1 MRMNKTTLLLS
12 SALLVSSAPLWAK
25 IEPQAGGPSVDQT
38 NQVPVININRPGT
51 DGVSHNV
58 YTQFDVGA
66 QGVILNNSLSGTH
79 TSLAGDIAGNAKLG
93 DRVAK
98 VILNEVNSANKSILK
113 GMVEVAGERTDV
125 VIANKSG
132 ITCNGCGFINARN
145 GVLTTADLK
154 FKDGVF
160 NGYNVNQGNIRVEGD
175 GIKKGDVDYTAV
187 IARTAEIS
195 AAIHADALF
204 VSAGKKTVSA
214 DLSRFNSV
222 EASKDKPE
230 VLIDVAQ
237 LGGMY
242 ANKIRLVAN
251 ENGVGVN
258 SGNANGAGSNAG
270 SSLNNVSIVS
280 IQTDSG
286 SYERVQIGNG
296 AQNVSRASVGIAN
309 RGQIQAKNCGADIS
323 TDSLVN
329 QGNIASQGQ
338 LNISATR
345 LQNEKSVSARS
356 ASITATQLDNTGR
369 IEGGVM
375 QVNATLLN
383 NRGNVKTQNG
393 ALTLQAT
400 QLKNSGNIKTQNGA
414 LTLRATRVDNTGGI
428 QSAQALQLNATSL
441 FNADNGVIEAQ
452 NGAAIQGTSITN
464 RGHIVSRT
472 SSVSLSDTSFSN
484 YGRIEAF
491 GNISHRGVSFN
502 NSGTMRSTSGLVTNN
517 GRDINKPV
525 NNWGWGYG
533 GFGWPYGW
541 SYWM

>member
-1 MRMNKTTLLLS
+1 MKMNKTTLLLS
-12 SALLVSSAPLWAK
+12 AAAFLVPSAPLLAQ
-25 IEPQAGGPSVDQT
+25 IVPQTGGASVEHI
-38 NQVPVININRPGT
+38 NQVPVVNINRAGA

-58 YTQFDVGA
+58 YTQFDIGVQGA
-66 QGVILNNSLSGTH
+66 ILNNSLSGAN
-79 TSLAGDIAGNAKLG
+79 TSLAGAVVGNAQLEG
-93 DRVAK
+93 RAAK

-113 GMVEVAGERTDV
+113 GVVEVAGQRADV

-145 GVLTTADLK
+145 GVLTTADLQ
-154 FKDGVF
+154 FKDGAF
-160 NGYNVNQGNIRVEGD
+160 NSYRVNQGNIRVEGD
-175 GIKKGDVDYTAV
+175 GLKKGDVDYTAI

-195 AAIHADALF
+195 AAVHADALL

-214 DLSRFNSV
+214 DLSRFNNV

-230 VLIDVAQ
+230 VLVDVAE

-242 ANKIRLVAN
+242 ANKIKLVAN

-258 SGNANGAGSNAG
+258 SGNVNGAGSNTG
-270 SSLNNVSIVS
+270 TSLNNVSIVS
-280 IQTDSG
+280 IQSDAG

-296 AQNVSRASVGIAN
+296 AQNVSRASVGVAN
-309 RGQIQAKNCGADIS
+309 RGQIQAKNGGVDIS

-345 LQNEKSVSARS
+345 LQNEKNVSARS
-356 ASITATQLDNTGR
+356 ASITATQL
-369 IEGGVM
+369 
-375 QVNATLLN
+375 
-383 NRGNVKTQNG
+383 
-393 ALTLQAT
+393 
-400 QLKNSGNIKTQNGA
+400 
-414 LTLRATRVDNTGGI
+414 DNTGGI

-472 SSVSLSDTSFSN
+472 SSVSLSDTRFSN

-491 GNISHRGVSFN
+491 GDISHRGVSFN

>member
-1 MRMNKTTLLLS
+1 MKMNKTTLLLS
-12 SALLVSSAPLWAK
+12 AAAFLVPSAPLLAQ
-25 IEPQAGGPSVDQT
+25 IVPQTGGASVEHI
-38 NQVPVININRPGT
+38 NQVPVVNINRAGA

-58 YTQFDVGA
+58 YTQFDIGVQGA
-66 QGVILNNSLSGTH
+66 ILNNSLSGAN
-79 TSLAGDIAGNAKLG
+79 TSLAGAVVGNAQLEG
-93 DRVAK
+93 RAAK

-113 GMVEVAGERTDV
+113 GMVEVAGQRADV

-145 GVLTTADLK
+145 GVLTTADLQ
-154 FKDGVF
+154 FKDGAF
-160 NGYNVNQGNIRVEGD
+160 NSYRVNQGNIRVEGD
-175 GIKKGDVDYTAV
+175 GLKKGDVDYTAI

-195 AAIHADALF
+195 AAVHADALL

-214 DLSRFNSV
+214 DLSRFNNV

-230 VLIDVAQ
+230 VLVDVAE

-242 ANKIRLVAN
+242 ANKIKLVAN

-258 SGNANGAGSNAG
+258 SGNVNGAGSNTG
-270 SSLNNVSIVS
+270 TSLNNVSIVS
-280 IQTDSG
+280 IQSDAG

-296 AQNVSRASVGIAN
+296 AQNVSRASVGVAN
-309 RGQIQAKNCGADIS
+309 RGQIQAKNGGVDIS

-345 LQNEKSVSARS
+345 LQNEKNVSARS
-356 ASITATQLDNTGR
+356 ASITATQLDNTG
-369 IEGGVM
+369 
-375 QVNATLLN
+375 
-383 NRGNVKTQNG
+383 
-393 ALTLQAT
+393 
-400 QLKNSGNIKTQNGA
+400 
-414 LTLRATRVDNTGGI
+414 GI
-428 QSAQALQLNATSL
+428 QSAQTLQLNATSL

-472 SSVSLSDTSFSN
+472 SSVSLSDTRFSN

-491 GNISHRGVSFN
+491 GDISHRGVSFN

>member
-1 MRMNKTTLLLS
+1 MKMNKTTLLLS
-12 SALLVSSAPLWAK
+12 AAAFLVPSAPLLAQ
-25 IEPQAGGPSVDQT
+25 IVPQTGGASVEHI
-38 NQVPVININRPGT
+38 NQVPVVNINRAGA

-58 YTQFDVGA
+58 YTQFDIGVQGA
-66 QGVILNNSLSGTH
+66 ILNNSLSGAN
-79 TSLAGDIAGNAKLG
+79 TSLAGAVVENAQLEG
-93 DRVAK
+93 RAAK

-113 GMVEVAGERTDV
+113 GMVEVAGQRADV

-145 GVLTTADLK
+145 GVLTTADLQ
-154 FKDGVF
+154 FKDGAF
-160 NGYNVNQGNIRVEGD
+160 NSYRVNQGNIRVEGD
-175 GIKKGDVDYTAV
+175 GLKKGDVDYTAI

-195 AAIHADALF
+195 AAVHADALL

-214 DLSRFNSV
+214 DLSRFNNV

-230 VLIDVAQ
+230 VLVDVAE

-242 ANKIRLVAN
+242 ANKIKLVAN
-251 ENGVGVN
+251 ESGVGVN
-258 SGNANGAGSNAG
+258 SGNVNGAGSNTG
-270 SSLNNVSIVS
+270 TSLNNVSIVS
-280 IQTDSG
+280 IQSDAG

-296 AQNVSRASVGIAN
+296 AQNVSRASVGVAN
-309 RGQIQAKNCGADIS
+309 RGQIQAKNGGVDIS

-345 LQNEKSVSARS
+345 LQNEKNVSARS
-356 ASITATQLDNTGR
+356 ASITATQLDNTG
-369 IEGGVM
+369 
-375 QVNATLLN
+375 
-383 NRGNVKTQNG
+383 
-393 ALTLQAT
+393 
-400 QLKNSGNIKTQNGA
+400 
-414 LTLRATRVDNTGGI
+414 GI
-428 QSAQALQLNATSL
+428 QSAQTLQLNATSL

-472 SSVSLSDTSFSN
+472 SSVSLSDTRFSN

-491 GNISHRGVSFN
+491 GDISHRGVSFN

>member
-1 MRMNKTTLLLS
+1 MKMNKTTLLLS
-12 SALLVSSAPLWAK
+12 AAAFLVPSAPLLAQ
-25 IEPQAGGPSVDQT
+25 IVPQTGGASVEHI
-38 NQVPVININRPGT
+38 NQVPVVNINRAGA

-58 YTQFDVGA
+58 YTQFDIGVQGA
-66 QGVILNNSLSGTH
+66 ILNNSLSGAN
-79 TSLAGDIAGNAKLG
+79 TSLAGAVVGNAQLEG
-93 DRVAK
+93 RAAK

-113 GMVEVAGERTDV
+113 GMVEVAGQRADV

-145 GVLTTADLK
+145 GVLTTADLQ
-154 FKDGVF
+154 FKDGAF
-160 NGYNVNQGNIRVEGD
+160 NSYRVNQGNIRVEGD
-175 GIKKGDVDYTAV
+175 GLKKGEVDYTAI

-195 AAIHADALF
+195 AAVHADALL

-214 DLSRFNSV
+214 DLSRFNNV
-222 EASKDKPE
+222 ESSKDKPE
-230 VLIDVAQ
+230 VLVDVAE

-242 ANKIRLVAN
+242 ANKIKLVAN

-258 SGNANGAGSNAG
+258 SGNVNGAGSNTG
-270 SSLNNVSIVS
+270 TSLNNVSIVS
-280 IQTDSG
+280 IQSDAG

-296 AQNVSRASVGIAN
+296 AQNVSRASVGVAN
-309 RGQIQAKNCGADIS
+309 RGQIQAKNGGVDIS

-345 LQNEKSVSARS
+345 LQNEKNVSARS
-356 ASITATQLDNTGR
+356 ASITATQL
-369 IEGGVM
+369 
-375 QVNATLLN
+375 
-383 NRGNVKTQNG
+383 
-393 ALTLQAT
+393 
-400 QLKNSGNIKTQNGA
+400 
-414 LTLRATRVDNTGGI
+414 DNTGGI

-472 SSVSLSDTSFSN
+472 SSVSLSDTRFSN

-491 GNISHRGVSFN
+491 GDISHRGVSFN

>member
-1 MRMNKTTLLLS
+1 MKMNKTTLLLS
-12 SALLVSSAPLWAK
+12 AAAFLVPSAPLLAQ
-25 IEPQAGGPSVDQT
+25 IVPQTGGASVEHI
-38 NQVPVININRPGT
+38 NQVPVVNINRAGA

-58 YTQFDVGA
+58 YTQFDIGVQGA
-66 QGVILNNSLSGTH
+66 ILNNSLSGAN
-79 TSLAGDIAGNAKLG
+79 TSLAGAVVGNAQLEG
-93 DRVAK
+93 RAAK

-113 GMVEVAGERTDV
+113 GMVEVAGQRADV

-145 GVLTTADLK
+145 GVLTTADLQC
-154 FKDGVF
+154 KDGAF
-160 NGYNVNQGNIRVEGD
+160 NSYRVNQGNIRVEGD
-175 GIKKGDVDYTAV
+175 GLKKGDVDYTAI

-195 AAIHADALF
+195 AAVHADALL

-214 DLSRFNSV
+214 DLSRFNNV

-230 VLIDVAQ
+230 VLVDVAE

-242 ANKIRLVAN
+242 ANKIKLVAN
-251 ENGVGVN
+251 ESGVGVN
-258 SGNANGAGSNAG
+258 SGNVNGAGSNTG
-270 SSLNNVSIVS
+270 TSLNNVSIVS
-280 IQTDSG
+280 IQSDAG

-296 AQNVSRASVGIAN
+296 AQNVSRASVGVAN
-309 RGQIQAKNCGADIS
+309 RGQIQAKNGGVDIS

-345 LQNEKSVSARS
+345 LQNEKNVSARS
-356 ASITATQLDNTGR
+356 ASITATQLDNTG
-369 IEGGVM
+369 
-375 QVNATLLN
+375 
-383 NRGNVKTQNG
+383 
-393 ALTLQAT
+393 
-400 QLKNSGNIKTQNGA
+400 
-414 LTLRATRVDNTGGI
+414 GI
-428 QSAQALQLNATSL
+428 QSAQTLQLNATSL

-472 SSVSLSDTSFSN
+472 SSVSLSDTRFSN

-491 GNISHRGVSFN
+491 GDISHRGVSFN

>member
-1 MRMNKTTLLLS
+1 MKMNKTTLLLS
-12 SALLVSSAPLWAK
+12 AAALLLPSAPLLAQ
-25 IEPQAGGPSVDQT
+25 IAPQAGGASVDHI
-38 NQVPVININRPGT
+38 NQVPVVNINRAGA

-66 QGVILNNSLSGTH
+66 QGAILNNSLAGAN
-79 TSLAGDIAGNAKLG
+79 TSLAGTVAGNAQLES
-93 DRVAK
+93 RAAK
-98 VILNEVNSANKSILK
+98 VILNEVNSVNKSILK
-113 GMVEVAGERTDV
+113 GMVEVAGQRADV

-145 GVLTTADLK
+145 GVLTTADLQ
-154 FKDGVF
+154 FKDGDF
-160 NGYNVNQGNIRVEGD
+160 NGYHVNQGNIRVEGE
-175 GIKKGDVDYTAV
+175 GLTKGDVDYTAV

-195 AAIHADALF
+195 AAVHADALL

-222 EASKDKPE
+222 DASKDKPE
-230 VLIDVAQ
+230 VLIDVAE

-270 SSLNNVSIVS
+270 ASLNNVSIVS
-280 IQTDSG
+280 IQTDAG
-286 SYERVQIGNG
+286 SDERVQIGNG

-309 RGQIQAKNCGADIS
+309 RGQIQAKNGGADIS

-345 LQNEKSVSARS
+345 LQNEKNVSARS
-356 ASITATQLDNTGR
+356 ASLTATQLDNIGR
-369 IEGGVM
+369 IEGGAIRL
-375 QVNATLLN
+375 NATQLN
-383 NRGNVKTQNG
+383 NRGSV
-393 ALTLQAT
+393 
-400 QLKNSGNIKTQNGA
+400 KTQNGA

-441 FNADNGVIEAQ
+441 FNAGNGVIEAQ

-464 RGHIVSRT
+464 RGSIVSRA
-472 SSVSLSDTSFSN
+472 SSISLSDTSFSN
-484 YGRIEAF
+484 YGRIEAY
-491 GNISHRGVSFN
+491 GDISHRGVSFN
-502 NSGTMRSTSGLVTNN
+502 NSGTMRSTSGAVTNN
-517 GRDINKPV
+517 GRDINKPA
-525 NNWGWGYG
+525 NSWGWGYG

>member
-1 MRMNKTTLLLS
+1 D
-12 SALLVSSAPLWAK
+12 
-25 IEPQAGGPSVDQT
+25 I
-38 NQVPVININRPGT
+38 
-51 DGVSHNV
+51 GV
-58 YTQFDVGA
+58 QGA
-66 QGVILNNSLSGTH
+66 ILNNSLSGAN
-79 TSLAGDIAGNAKLG
+79 TSLAGAVVGNAQLEG
-93 DRVAK
+93 RAAK

-113 GMVEVAGERTDV
+113 GMVEVAGQRADV

-145 GVLTTADLK
+145 GVLTTADLQ
-154 FKDGVF
+154 FKDGAF
-160 NGYNVNQGNIRVEGD
+160 NSYRVNQGNIRVEGD
-175 GIKKGDVDYTAV
+175 GLKKGDVDYTAI

-195 AAIHADALF
+195 AAVHADALL

-214 DLSRFNSV
+214 DLSRFNNV

-230 VLIDVAQ
+230 VLVDVAE

-242 ANKIRLVAN
+242 ANKIKLVAN

-258 SGNANGAGSNAG
+258 SGNVNGAGSNTG
-270 SSLNNVSIVS
+270 TSLNNVSIVS
-280 IQTDSG
+280 IQSDAG

-296 AQNVSRASVGIAN
+296 AQNVSRASVGVAN
-309 RGQIQAKNCGADIS
+309 RGQIQAKNGGVDIS

-345 LQNEKSVSARS
+345 LQNEKNVSARS
-356 ASITATQLDNTGR
+356 ASITATQL
-369 IEGGVM
+369 
-375 QVNATLLN
+375 
-383 NRGNVKTQNG
+383 
-393 ALTLQAT
+393 
-400 QLKNSGNIKTQNGA
+400 
-414 LTLRATRVDNTGGI
+414 DNTGGI

-472 SSVSLSDTSFSN
+472 SSVSLSDTRFSN

-491 GNISHRGVSFN
+491 GDISHRGVSFN

>member
-1 MRMNKTTLLLS
+1 MKMNKTTLLLS
-12 SALLVSSAPLWAK
+12 AAAFLVPSAPLLAQ
-25 IEPQAGGPSVDQT
+25 IVPQTGGASVEHI
-38 NQVPVININRPGT
+38 NQVPVVNINRAGA

-58 YTQFDVGA
+58 YTQFDIGVQGA
-66 QGVILNNSLSGTH
+66 ILNNSLSGAN
-79 TSLAGDIAGNAKLG
+79 TSLAGAVVGNAQLEG
-93 DRVAK
+93 RAAK

-113 GMVEVAGERTDV
+113 GMVEVAGQRADV

-145 GVLTTADLK
+145 GVLTTADLQ
-154 FKDGVF
+154 FKDGAF
-160 NGYNVNQGNIRVEGD
+160 NSYRVNQGNIRVEGD
-175 GIKKGDVDYTAV
+175 GLKKGDVDYTAI

-195 AAIHADALF
+195 AAVHADALL

-214 DLSRFNSV
+214 DLSRFNNV

-230 VLIDVAQ
+230 VLVDVAE

-242 ANKIRLVAN
+242 ANKIKLVAN

-258 SGNANGAGSNAG
+258 SGNVNGAGSNTG
-270 SSLNNVSIVS
+270 TSLNNVSIVS
-280 IQTDSG
+280 IQSDAG

-296 AQNVSRASVGIAN
+296 AQNVSRASVGVAN
-309 RGQIQAKNCGADIS
+309 RGQIQAKNGGVDIS

-345 LQNEKSVSARS
+345 LQNEKNVSARS
-356 ASITATQLDNTGR
+356 ASITATQL
-369 IEGGVM
+369 
-375 QVNATLLN
+375 
-383 NRGNVKTQNG
+383 
-393 ALTLQAT
+393 
-400 QLKNSGNIKTQNGA
+400 
-414 LTLRATRVDNTGGI
+414 DNTGGI

-472 SSVSLSDTSFSN
+472 SSVSLSDTRFSN

-491 GNISHRGVSFN
+491 GDISHRGVSFN

>member
-1 MRMNKTTLLLS
+1 MKMNKTTLLLS
-12 SALLVSSAPLWAK
+12 AAAFLVPSAPLLAQ
-25 IEPQAGGPSVDQT
+25 IVPQTGGASVEHI
-38 NQVPVININRPGT
+38 NQVPVVNINRAGA

-58 YTQFDVGA
+58 YTQFDIGVQGA
-66 QGVILNNSLSGTH
+66 ILNNSLSGAN
-79 TSLAGDIAGNAKLG
+79 TSLAGAVGGNAQLEG
-93 DRVAK
+93 RAAK

-113 GMVEVAGERTDV
+113 GMVEVAGQRADV

-145 GVLTTADLK
+145 GVLTTADLQ
-154 FKDGVF
+154 FKDGAF
-160 NGYNVNQGNIRVEGD
+160 NSYRVNQGNIRVEGD
-175 GIKKGDVDYTAV
+175 GLKKGDVDYTAI

-195 AAIHADALF
+195 AAVHADALL

-214 DLSRFNSV
+214 DLSRFNNV

-230 VLIDVAQ
+230 VLVDVAE

-242 ANKIRLVAN
+242 ANKIKLVAN

-258 SGNANGAGSNAG
+258 SGNANGAGSNTG
-270 SSLNNVSIVS
+270 TSLNNVSIVS
-280 IQTDSG
+280 IQSDAG

-296 AQNVSRASVGIAN
+296 AQNVSRASVGVAN
-309 RGQIQAKNCGADIS
+309 RGQIQAKNGGVDIS

-345 LQNEKSVSARS
+345 LQNEKNVSARS
-356 ASITATQLDNTGR
+356 ASITATQL
-369 IEGGVM
+369 
-375 QVNATLLN
+375 
-383 NRGNVKTQNG
+383 
-393 ALTLQAT
+393 
-400 QLKNSGNIKTQNGA
+400 
-414 LTLRATRVDNTGGI
+414 DNTGGI

-472 SSVSLSDTSFSN
+472 SSVSLSDTRFSN

-491 GNISHRGVSFN
+491 GDISHRGVSFN

>member
-1 MRMNKTTLLLS
+1 MKMNKTTLLLS
-12 SALLVSSAPLWAK
+12 AAAFLVPSAPLLAQ
-25 IEPQAGGPSVDQT
+25 IVPQTGGASVEHI
-38 NQVPVININRPGT
+38 NQVPVVNINRAGA

-58 YTQFDVGA
+58 YTQFDIGVQGA
-66 QGVILNNSLSGTH
+66 ILNNSLSGAN
-79 TSLAGDIAGNAKLG
+79 TSLAGAVVGNAQLEG
-93 DRVAK
+93 RASK

-113 GMVEVAGERTDV
+113 GMVEVAGQRADV

-145 GVLTTADLK
+145 GVLTTADLQ
-154 FKDGVF
+154 FKDGAF
-160 NGYNVNQGNIRVEGD
+160 NSYRVNQGNIRVEGD
-175 GIKKGDVDYTAV
+175 GLKKGDVDYTAI

-195 AAIHADALF
+195 AAVHADALL

-214 DLSRFNSV
+214 DLSRFNNV

-230 VLIDVAQ
+230 VLVDVAE

-242 ANKIRLVAN
+242 ANKIKLVAN

-258 SGNANGAGSNAG
+258 SGNVNGAGSNTG
-270 SSLNNVSIVS
+270 TSLNNVSIVS
-280 IQTDSG
+280 IQSDAG

-296 AQNVSRASVGIAN
+296 AQNVSRASVGVAN
-309 RGQIQAKNCGADIS
+309 RGQIQAKNGGVDIS

-345 LQNEKSVSARS
+345 LQNEKNVSARS
-356 ASITATQLDNTGR
+356 ASITATQL
-369 IEGGVM
+369 
-375 QVNATLLN
+375 
-383 NRGNVKTQNG
+383 
-393 ALTLQAT
+393 
-400 QLKNSGNIKTQNGA
+400 
-414 LTLRATRVDNTGGI
+414 DNTGGI

-472 SSVSLSDTSFSN
+472 SSVSLSDTRFSN

-491 GNISHRGVSFN
+491 GDISHRGVSFN

>member
-1 MRMNKTTLLLS
+1 MKMNKTTLLLS
-12 SALLVSSAPLWAK
+12 AAAFLVPSAPLLAQ
-25 IEPQAGGPSVDQT
+25 IVPQTGGASVEHI
-38 NQVPVININRPGT
+38 NQVPVVNINRAGA

-58 YTQFDVGA
+58 YTQFDIGVQGA
-66 QGVILNNSLSGTH
+66 ILNNSLSGAN
-79 TSLAGDIAGNAKLG
+79 TSLAGAVVGNAQLEG
-93 DRVAK
+93 RAAK

-113 GMVEVAGERTDV
+113 GVVEVAGQRADV

-145 GVLTTADLK
+145 GVLTTADLQ
-154 FKDGVF
+154 FKDGAF
-160 NGYNVNQGNIRVEGD
+160 NSYRVNQGNIRVEGD
-175 GIKKGDVDYTAV
+175 GLKKGDVDYTAI

-195 AAIHADALF
+195 AAVHADALL

-214 DLSRFNSV
+214 DLSRFNNV

-230 VLIDVAQ
+230 VLVDVAE

-242 ANKIRLVAN
+242 ANKIKLVAN

-258 SGNANGAGSNAG
+258 SGNANGAGFNTG
-270 SSLNNVSIVS
+270 TSLNNVSIVS
-280 IQTDSG
+280 IQSDAG

-296 AQNVSRASVGIAN
+296 AQNVSRASVGVAN
-309 RGQIQAKNCGADIS
+309 RGQIQAKNGGVDIS

-345 LQNEKSVSARS
+345 LQNEKNVSARS
-356 ASITATQLDNTGR
+356 ASITATQL
-369 IEGGVM
+369 
-375 QVNATLLN
+375 
-383 NRGNVKTQNG
+383 
-393 ALTLQAT
+393 
-400 QLKNSGNIKTQNGA
+400 
-414 LTLRATRVDNTGGI
+414 DNTGGI

-472 SSVSLSDTSFSN
+472 SSVSLSDTRFSN

-491 GNISHRGVSFN
+491 GDISHRGVSFN

>member
-1 MRMNKTTLLLS
+1 MKMNKTTLLLS
-12 SALLVSSAPLWAK
+12 AAAFLVPSAPLLAQ
-25 IEPQAGGPSVDQT
+25 IVPQTGGASVEHI
-38 NQVPVININRPGT
+38 NQVPVVNINRAGA

-58 YTQFDVGA
+58 YTQFDIGVQGA
-66 QGVILNNSLSGTH
+66 ILNNSLSGAN
-79 TSLAGDIAGNAKLG
+79 TSLAGAVVGNAQLEG
-93 DRVAK
+93 RAAK

-113 GMVEVAGERTDV
+113 GMVEVAGQRADV

-145 GVLTTADLK
+145 GVLTTADLQ
-154 FKDGVF
+154 FKDGAF
-160 NGYNVNQGNIRVEGD
+160 NSYRVNQGNIRVEGD
-175 GIKKGDVDYTAV
+175 GLKKGEVDYTAI

-195 AAIHADALF
+195 AAVHADALL

-214 DLSRFNSV
+214 DLSRFNNV

-230 VLIDVAQ
+230 VLVDVAE

-242 ANKIRLVAN
+242 ANKIKLVAN

-258 SGNANGAGSNAG
+258 SGNVNGAGSNTG
-270 SSLNNVSIVS
+270 TSLNNVSIVS
-280 IQTDSG
+280 IQSDAG

-296 AQNVSRASVGIAN
+296 AQNVSRASVGVAN
-309 RGQIQAKNCGADIS
+309 RGQIQAKNGGVDIS

-345 LQNEKSVSARS
+345 LQNEKNVSARS
-356 ASITATQLDNTGR
+356 ASITATQL
-369 IEGGVM
+369 
-375 QVNATLLN
+375 
-383 NRGNVKTQNG
+383 
-393 ALTLQAT
+393 
-400 QLKNSGNIKTQNGA
+400 
-414 LTLRATRVDNTGGI
+414 DNTGGI

-472 SSVSLSDTSFSN
+472 SSVSLSDTRFSN

-491 GNISHRGVSFN
+491 GDISHRGVSFN

>member
-1 MRMNKTTLLLS
+1 MKMNKTTLLLS
-12 SALLVSSAPLWAK
+12 AAAFLVPSAPLLAQ
-25 IEPQAGGPSVDQT
+25 IVPQTGGASVEHI
-38 NQVPVININRPGT
+38 NQVPVVNINRAGA

-58 YTQFDVGA
+58 YTQFDIGVQGA
-66 QGVILNNSLSGTH
+66 ILNNSLSGAN
-79 TSLAGDIAGNAKLG
+79 TSLAGAVVGNAQLEG
-93 DRVAK
+93 RAAK

-113 GMVEVAGERTDV
+113 GMVEVAGQRADV

-145 GVLTTADLK
+145 GVLTTADLQ
-154 FKDGVF
+154 FKDGAF
-160 NGYNVNQGNIRVEGD
+160 NSYRVNQGNIRVEGD
-175 GIKKGDVDYTAV
+175 GLKKGDVDYTAI

-195 AAIHADALF
+195 AAVHADALL

-214 DLSRFNSV
+214 DLSRFNNV

-230 VLIDVAQ
+230 VLVDVAE

-242 ANKIRLVAN
+242 ANKIKLVAN
-251 ENGVGVN
+251 ESGVGVN
-258 SGNANGAGSNAG
+258 SGNVNGAGSNTG
-270 SSLNNVSIVS
+270 TSLNNVSIVS
-280 IQTDSG
+280 IQSDAG

-296 AQNVSRASVGIAN
+296 AQNVSRASVGVAN
-309 RGQIQAKNCGADIS
+309 RGQIQAKNGGVDIS

-345 LQNEKSVSARS
+345 LQNEKNVSARS
-356 ASITATQLDNTGR
+356 ASITATQLDNTG
-369 IEGGVM
+369 
-375 QVNATLLN
+375 
-383 NRGNVKTQNG
+383 
-393 ALTLQAT
+393 
-400 QLKNSGNIKTQNGA
+400 
-414 LTLRATRVDNTGGI
+414 GI
-428 QSAQALQLNATSL
+428 QSAQTLQLNATSL

-472 SSVSLSDTSFSN
+472 SSVSLSDTRFSN

-491 GNISHRGVSFN
+491 GDISHRGVSFN

>member
-1 MRMNKTTLLLS
+1 MKMNKTTLLLS
-12 SALLVSSAPLWAK
+12 AAAFLVPSAPLLAQ
-25 IEPQAGGPSVDQT
+25 IVPQTGGASVEHI
-38 NQVPVININRPGT
+38 NQVPVVNINRAGA

-58 YTQFDVGA
+58 YTQFDIGVQGA
-66 QGVILNNSLSGTH
+66 ILNNSLSGAN
-79 TSLAGDIAGNAKLG
+79 TSLAGAVVGNAQLEG
-93 DRVAK
+93 RAAK

-113 GMVEVAGERTDV
+113 GMVEVAGQRADV

-145 GVLTTADLK
+145 GVLTTADLQ
-154 FKDGVF
+154 FKDGAF
-160 NGYNVNQGNIRVEGD
+160 NSYRVNQGNIRVEGD
-175 GIKKGDVDYTAV
+175 GLKKGEVDYTAI

-195 AAIHADALF
+195 AAVHADALL

-214 DLSRFNSV
+214 DLSRFNNV

-230 VLIDVAQ
+230 VLVDVAE

-242 ANKIRLVAN
+242 ANKIKLVAN

-258 SGNANGAGSNAG
+258 SGNVNGAGSNTG
-270 SSLNNVSIVS
+270 TSLNNVSIVS
-280 IQTDSG
+280 IQSDAG

-296 AQNVSRASVGIAN
+296 AQNVSRASVGVAN
-309 RGQIQAKNCGADIS
+309 RGQIQAKNGGVDIS

-345 LQNEKSVSARS
+345 LQNEKNVSARS
-356 ASITATQLDNTGR
+356 ASITATQL
-369 IEGGVM
+369 
-375 QVNATLLN
+375 
-383 NRGNVKTQNG
+383 
-393 ALTLQAT
+393 
-400 QLKNSGNIKTQNGA
+400 
-414 LTLRATRVDNTGGI
+414 DNTGGI

-472 SSVSLSDTSFSN
+472 SSVSLSDTRFSN
-484 YGRIEAF
+484 FGRIEAF
-491 GNISHRGVSFN
+491 GDISHRGVSFN

>member
-1 MRMNKTTLLLS
+1 MKMNKTTLLLS
-12 SALLVSSAPLWAK
+12 AAALLAPSAPLLAQ
-25 IEPQAGGPSVDQT
+25 IAPQTGGASVDSV
-38 NQVPVININRPGT
+38 NQVPVVNINRAGA

-66 QGVILNNSLSGTH
+66 QGAVLNNSLSGAN
-79 TSLAGDIAGNAKLG
+79 TSLAGAVAGNAQLG
-93 DRVAK
+93 DRAAK
-98 VILNEVNSANKSILK
+98 VILNEVNSANKSLLR
-113 GMVEVAGERTDV
+113 GMVEVAGQRADV

-145 GVLTTADLK
+145 GVLTTADLQ
-154 FKDGVF
+154 FKDGTF
-160 NGYNVNQGNIRVEGD
+160 NGYRVNQGNIRIEGD
-175 GIKKGDVDYTAV
+175 GLKKGDADYTAI

-195 AAIHADALF
+195 AAVQADALL

-230 VLIDVAQ
+230 VLIDVAE

-242 ANKIRLVAN
+242 ANKIKLVAN

-270 SSLNNVSIVS
+270 ASLNNVNIVS

-296 AQNVSRASVGIAN
+296 AQTVSRAYAGIAN
-309 RGQIQAKNCGADIS
+309 RGQIQAKNGGADIS
-323 TDSLVN
+323 ADTLIN
-329 QGNIASQGQ
+329 QGEIASQGQ

-345 LQNEKSVSARS
+345 LQNDNKVGARS

-369 IEGGVM
+369 MEGGAM
-375 QVNATLLN
+375 RLNATQLN
-383 NRGNVKTQNG
+383 NHGSVKTQNG
-393 ALTLQAT
+393 VLA
-400 QLKNSGNIKTQNGA
+400 
-414 LTLRATRVDNTGGI
+414 LRATRVDNAGSI
-428 QSAQALQLNATSL
+428 QSAQALQLNATSV
-441 FNADNGVIEAQ
+441 FNADSGVIDAQ

-464 RGHIVSRT
+464 RGSIVSRA
-472 SSVSLSDTSFSN
+472 SSVSVSDTSFSN
-484 YGRIEAF
+484 YGTIEAY
-491 GNISHRGVSFN
+491 GDISHRGVSFN
-502 NSGTMRSTSGLVTNN
+502 NSGTMRSTSGVVTNN

-525 NNWGWGYG
+525 NSWGWGYG

>member
-1 MRMNKTTLLLS
+1 MKMNKTTLLLS
-12 SALLVSSAPLWAK
+12 AAAFLVPSAPLLAQ
-25 IEPQAGGPSVDQT
+25 IVPQTGGASVEHI
-38 NQVPVININRPGT
+38 NQVPVVNINRAGA

-58 YTQFDVGA
+58 YTQFDIGVQGA
-66 QGVILNNSLSGTH
+66 ILNNSLSGAN
-79 TSLAGDIAGNAKLG
+79 TSLAGAVVGNAQLEG
-93 DRVAK
+93 RAAK

-113 GMVEVAGERTDV
+113 GMVEVAGQRADV

-145 GVLTTADLK
+145 GVLTTADLQ
-154 FKDGVF
+154 FKDGAF
-160 NGYNVNQGNIRVEGD
+160 NSYRVNQGNIRVEGD
-175 GIKKGDVDYTAV
+175 GLKKGDVDYTAI

-195 AAIHADALF
+195 AAVHADALL

-214 DLSRFNSV
+214 DLSRFNNV

-230 VLIDVAQ
+230 VLVDVAE

-242 ANKIRLVAN
+242 ANKIKLVAN

-258 SGNANGAGSNAG
+258 SGNVNGAGSNTG
-270 SSLNNVSIVS
+270 TSLNNVSIVS
-280 IQTDSG
+280 IQSDAG

-296 AQNVSRASVGIAN
+296 AQNVSRASVGVAN
-309 RGQIQAKNCGADIS
+309 RGQIQAKNGGVDIS

-329 QGNIASQGQ
+329 QGNIASQEQ

-345 LQNEKSVSARS
+345 LQNEKNVSARS
-356 ASITATQLDNTGR
+356 ASITATQL
-369 IEGGVM
+369 
-375 QVNATLLN
+375 
-383 NRGNVKTQNG
+383 
-393 ALTLQAT
+393 
-400 QLKNSGNIKTQNGA
+400 
-414 LTLRATRVDNTGGI
+414 DNTGGI

-472 SSVSLSDTSFSN
+472 SSVSLSDTRFSN

-491 GNISHRGVSFN
+491 GDISHRGVSFN

>member
-1 MRMNKTTLLLS
+1 
-12 SALLVSSAPLWAK
+12 
-25 IEPQAGGPSVDQT
+25 
-38 NQVPVININRPGT
+38 
-51 DGVSHNV
+51 
-58 YTQFDVGA
+58 
-66 QGVILNNSLSGTH
+66 
-79 TSLAGDIAGNAKLG
+79 
-93 DRVAK
+93 
-98 VILNEVNSANKSILK
+98 
-113 GMVEVAGERTDV
+113 
-125 VIANKSG
+125 
-132 ITCNGCGFINARN
+132 
-145 GVLTTADLK
+145 
-154 FKDGVF
+154 
-160 NGYNVNQGNIRVEGD
+160 
-175 GIKKGDVDYTAV
+175 
-187 IARTAEIS
+187 
-195 AAIHADALF
+195 
-204 VSAGKKTVSA
+204 
-214 DLSRFNSV
+214 
-222 EASKDKPE
+222 
-230 VLIDVAQ
+230 
-237 LGGMY
+237 MY
-242 ANKIRLVAN
+242 ANKIKLVAN

-309 RGQIQAKNCGADIS
+309 RGQIQAKNGGADIS

-356 ASITATQLDNTGR
+356 ASIMATQLDNTGR
-369 IEGGVM
+369 IEGGAM

-393 ALTLQAT
+393 ALTLQ
-400 QLKNSGNIKTQNGA
+400 
-414 LTLRATRVDNTGGI
+414 ATRVDNTGGI

-464 RGHIVSRT
+464 RGHMVSRT
-472 SSVSLSDTSFSN
+472 SSVSLSDASFSN

-525 NNWGWGYG
+525 NNWSWGYG